1 MEIVIIAIAV
11 VAIGA
16 IIYFNRSSKSFD
28 INQDGKVDATD
39 AKAAVQN
46 VVEGV
51 KASADVNQD
60 GKVDAADVKVVVETA
75 KTQVKKTVSKA
86 KAATKKPGRT
96 PKAAK

>member
-16 IIYFNRSSKSFD
+16 IIYFNRSSKSLD

-86 KAATKKPGRT
+86 KTATKKPGGRK
-96 PKAAK
+96 PKAK